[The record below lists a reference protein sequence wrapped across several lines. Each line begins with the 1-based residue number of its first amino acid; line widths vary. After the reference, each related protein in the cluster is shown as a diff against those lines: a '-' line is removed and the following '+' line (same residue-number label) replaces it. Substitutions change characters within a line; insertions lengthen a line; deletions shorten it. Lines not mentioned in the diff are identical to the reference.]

1 MNTIITTK
9 EIKLD
14 TKPERTKAAKAVF
27 VYRGKIGVYASVTD
41 TALALNVDHGSI
53 SKACHG
59 KCNHVKGNY
68 MCFVKDMPEHA
79 LDIVN
84 AMTDYCEIKTL
95 KAKEQR
101 KEEFK
106 RKVAEAQKELDKV
119 LGNIEQLQE
128 EYKNL

>member
-14 TKPERTKAAKAVF
+14 TKPERTKNAKSVF
-27 VYRGKIGVYASVTD
+27 VYKGKIGVYASVTD
-41 TALALNVDHGSI
+41 AALALNTDVGSV

-59 KCNHVKGNY
+59 KYNHVKGNY
-68 MCFVKDMPEHA
+68 MCFVKDMPEHI

-84 AMTDYCEIKTL
+84 AMKDYCEIKTL

-101 KEEFK
+101 KKEFK
-106 RKVAEAQKELDKV
+106 RKVAEAQTQLDKV
-119 LGNIEQLQE
+119 LSNIEQLQE